1 MTMKSTKIEKI
12 KSVLLSGAV
21 VTSMSAFRMGY
32 ITRLSAIIYKL
43 REQGLPIVTGTPDS
57 AFTEGLITECTRRS
71 MMCDYDSSHF
81 AVYYIKPNDLK
92 HIKNVG

>member
-1 MTMKSTKIEKI
+1 MKSTKIEKI

-21 VTSMSAFRMGY
+21 VTSMSAFRIGY

-43 REQGLPIVTGTPDS
+43 REQGLIVTGTPDS
-57 AFTEGLITECTRRS
+57 AFTEGLISECARRS

-81 AVYYIKPNDLK
+81 AVYYIKPQDLQNLK
-92 HIKNVG
+92 SA

>member
-1 MTMKSTKIEKI
+1 MKSTKIEKI

-43 REQGLPIVTGTPDS
+43 RKQGLPILTGTPDS
-57 AFTEGLITECTRRS
+57 AFTEGLITEGVRKN
-71 MMCDYDSSHF
+71 MMCDYDSSRF
-81 AVYYIKPNDLK
+81 AVYYIKPQDLQNLK
-92 HIKNVG
+92 SA